1 VAQVSDLEEGGATM
15 TTFILFGKYTMEG
28 LKGMSAE
35 RTEDAL
41 DVIEKC
47 GGQVQAMYAVLGPY
61 DLVFVLSFPSTED
74 AMKCSVF
81 LARMTGIAFATAP
94 AVSVEQFDSMISET

>member
-1 VAQVSDLEEGGATM
+1 M
-15 TTFILFGKYTMEG
+15 MTFIFFGKYTMEG

-35 RTEDAL
+35 RTEDAV
-41 DVIEKC
+41 DAIEKC
-47 GGQVQAMYAVLGPY
+47 GGQVGAMYAVLGPY

-81 LARMTGIAFATAP
+81 LARMTGIAFTTAP
-94 AVSVEQFDSMISET
+94 AVSVEQFDQMMSET